1 MPTIHPL
8 GTRNPFKNSPKGVA
22 IFINEEPCL
31 KIEKES
37 TSSDCC
43 MVKNSTTE
51 SNYPSKLSIT
61 YDCTCCINEQITH
74 SLVAGVIRVGAP
86 TAPEVTLRLNLTV
99 KASSCVEP
107 GSSFSDPQCSGK
119 GKCITQPSEVRTFL
133 FFTREHISVLA
144 DTRSYF
150 QQSVCD

>member
-1 MPTIHPL
+1 
-8 GTRNPFKNSPKGVA
+8 
-22 IFINEEPCL
+22 
-31 KIEKES
+31 
-37 TSSDCC
+37 

-51 SNYPSKLSIT
+51 SNYPSKETASVHFT
-61 YDCTCCINEQITH
+61 YYCTCCINEQITH

-119 GKCITQPSEVRTFL
+119 GKCITQPSEVRTPGNK
-133 FFTREHISVLA
+133 S
-144 DTRSYF
+144 
-150 QQSVCD
+150 